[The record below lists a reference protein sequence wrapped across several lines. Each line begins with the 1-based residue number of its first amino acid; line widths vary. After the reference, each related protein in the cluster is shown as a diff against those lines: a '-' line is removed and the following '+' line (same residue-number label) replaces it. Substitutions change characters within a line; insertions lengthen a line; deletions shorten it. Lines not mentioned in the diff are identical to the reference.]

1 MTWAPEDTPARPDD
15 VGEGSIRGDHPAAS
29 ASTRGSST
37 ESEGEGGVDRD
48 GRSAAEECEMLSE
61 ALAPLVEEW
70 KTLVRDGGFERRR
83 SARTHR
89 EPHRSH
95 APAEEAA
102 RRAIWVASLINPIP
116 ALGVAYEIRPALL
129 MARDT
134 RGMLKVATDGITLSI
149 KNLQSQIR
157 GDERDEASDAR
168 TVVHSHGDT
177 FRVTSASVAIPATV
191 A

>member
-1 MTWAPEDTPARPDD
+1 MTWAPEDTPATPDD
-15 VGEGSIRGDHPAAS
+15 VGAGSIRGDHPAAS

-70 KTLVRDGGFERRR
+70 KTLVRDGGFERRKDQLELI
-83 SARTHR
+83 A
-89 EPHRSH
+89 SH
-95 APAEEAA
+95 IGPMPPADEAA
-102 RRAIWVASLINPIP
+102 RRAVWVAALINPIP

-149 KNLQSQIR
+149 ENLRSQIR
-157 GDERDEASDAR
+157 GGRA
-168 TVVHSHGDT
+168 
-177 FRVTSASVAIPATV
+177 
-191 A
+191 